1 METTK
6 KEEFTRVQ
14 RVNDNKY
21 NLITEDGKL
30 LSKQWFEWID
40 YFHDGFAIVRR
51 EDYLNNF
58 IDKQG
63 KLLSN
68 EWFSW
73 VNDFKDGLAV
83 GQRTNG
89 EYFKIDKQGKILV
102 VRNQH

>member
-1 METTK
+1 MNATK

-14 RVNDNKY
+14 RDIDGKF

-40 YFHDGFAIVRR
+40 YFHEGFAIVR
-51 EDYLNNF
+51 EDYLMNF
-58 IDKQG
+58 INKQG

-73 VNDFKDGLAV
+73 VNDFKDGFAKIK
-83 GQRTNG
+83 RANG
-89 EYFKIDKQGKILV
+89 EQAKIDKNGKIV
-102 VRNQH
+102 ISE

>member
-1 METTK
+1 MRTPK

-14 RVNDNKY
+14 RDIDGKF

-40 YFHDGFAIVRR
+40 YFHEGFAIVRR
-51 EDYLNNF
+51 EDYLNNY
-58 IDKQG
+58 INKQG

-73 VNDFKDGLAV
+73 VNDFKDGFAKV
-83 GQRTNG
+83 QRTNG
-89 EYFKIDKQGKILV
+89 EWAKIDKNGKIS
-102 VRNQH
+102 

>member
-1 METTK
+1 MEETK

-14 RVNDNKY
+14 RDIDGKF
-21 NLITEDGKL
+21 NLITADGKL

-40 YFHDGFAIVRR
+40 YFHEGFAIVRR

-68 EWFSW
+68 EWFRLAY
-73 VNDFKDGLAV
+73 DFRDGFAEV
-83 GQRTNG
+83 QRTNG
-89 EYFKIDKQGKILV
+89 EYFKIDKNGKIV
-102 VRNQH
+102 SE

>member
-1 METTK
+1 METAQ

-14 RVNDNKY
+14 RVTDRKY
-21 NLITEDGKL
+21 NLITADGKL
-30 LSKQWFEWID
+30 LSDEWFEWVD
-40 YFHDGFAIVRR
+40 YFHDGLAKVRR

-63 KLLSN
+63 KLLSE

-89 EYFKIDKQGKILV
+89 EYFKIDKQGKIV
-102 VRNQH
+102 VVSE